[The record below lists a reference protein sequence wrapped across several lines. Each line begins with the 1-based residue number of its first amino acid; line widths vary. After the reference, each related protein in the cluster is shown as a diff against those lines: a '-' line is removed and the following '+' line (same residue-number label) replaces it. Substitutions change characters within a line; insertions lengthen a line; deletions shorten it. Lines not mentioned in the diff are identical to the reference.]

1 MSQIKWAKDW
11 LQIMRDLLFVLREL
25 WLLLG
30 IHLIALYSFL
40 LLPQGTDMILSIL
53 EPKTFISNTIS
64 IALLLI
70 AIFWWSISSEF
81 CTRFLI
87 YMTDNSG
94 HSLSPDRVVLRK
106 SIQKLIAQLFLYFP
120 LLLISLAFIKTY
132 FQNLSDISNYWWML
146 LLILLM
152 ICMLI
157 SLLHYLYQP
166 DQRNKTPNIF
176 HWMHLSK
183 EEKYWTSK
191 LYGIFN
197 DYRVDL
203 QEEEMTLPK
212 DDLPRNVLLP
222 NGSYVPTAFQLKEG
236 PIKLTENKQV
246 RIWMFRIPLTYFRNL
261 ITQFLL
267 LLLFSVLLI
276 TYFSFA
282 STQLYQGVGAVTL
295 LCFAFGSWL
304 IIYTLFHFLDKAQP
318 IPKIKVPFRLLIF
331 LWVCVC
337 SYINNDH
344 PVRWIEQEK
353 FFSGKKVSEHFKSWI
368 TQLLKKENYQNE
380 DQIPVFFLASEGGA
394 LRTGAYTA
402 LLLAKIQDSFPN
414 FKNHIY
420 CYSGISGGSLG
431 LQYFQSLP
439 EVLSLNKENRKS
451 TAAFFETDFL
461 SPVIGKLVYGE
472 VLNTFLPFQLVSF
485 DRAISLEKVWEL
497 SWASANKNQPNSFE
511 ASFDNL
517 ISDNSPAIFINSV
530 ESETGLPTVW
540 TNTILDSSISLA
552 TVRDLRNKFHLSIPY
567 STAINLGTRFP
578 VISPAAMFQLN
589 QNKDHVLRFHYI
601 DGGYFENKGQENLL
615 EIIEAIHLEQY
626 PAVKPYIIQF
636 NYSQDDLSSR
646 NIRFANELMEVINGI
661 ENTRYARASL
671 TVESLKKFMRNHFDT
686 SQIINLNLEISTRK
700 LPMNWLLS
708 QTAFNRIENYTNSQ
722 MNLKKDSNQIINIFN
737 AITKIKK

>member
-152 ICMLI
+152 ICLLI
-157 SLLHYLYQP
+157 SLLHYLYKP

-261 ITQFLL
+261 IT
-267 LLLFSVLLI
+267 
-276 TYFSFA
+276 
-282 STQLYQGVGAVTL
+282 
-295 LCFAFGSWL
+295 
-304 IIYTLFHFLDKAQP
+304 
-318 IPKIKVPFRLLIF
+318 
-331 LWVCVC
+331 
-337 SYINNDH
+337 
-344 PVRWIEQEK
+344 
-353 FFSGKKVSEHFKSWI
+353 
-368 TQLLKKENYQNE
+368 
-380 DQIPVFFLASEGGA
+380 
-394 LRTGAYTA
+394 
-402 LLLAKIQDSFPN
+402 
-414 FKNHIY
+414 
-420 CYSGISGGSLG
+420 
-431 LQYFQSLP
+431 
-439 EVLSLNKENRKS
+439 
-451 TAAFFETDFL
+451 
-461 SPVIGKLVYGE
+461 
-472 VLNTFLPFQLVSF
+472 
-485 DRAISLEKVWEL
+485 
-497 SWASANKNQPNSFE
+497 
-511 ASFDNL
+511 
-517 ISDNSPAIFINSV
+517 
-530 ESETGLPTVW
+530 
-540 TNTILDSSISLA
+540 
-552 TVRDLRNKFHLSIPY
+552 
-567 STAINLGTRFP
+567 
-578 VISPAAMFQLN
+578 
-589 QNKDHVLRFHYI
+589 
-601 DGGYFENKGQENLL
+601 
-615 EIIEAIHLEQY
+615 
-626 PAVKPYIIQF
+626 
-636 NYSQDDLSSR
+636 
-646 NIRFANELMEVINGI
+646 
-661 ENTRYARASL
+661 
-671 TVESLKKFMRNHFDT
+671 
-686 SQIINLNLEISTRK
+686 
-700 LPMNWLLS
+700 
-708 QTAFNRIENYTNSQ
+708 
-722 MNLKKDSNQIINIFN
+722 
-737 AITKIKK
+737 

>member
-81 CTRFLI
+81 CTRLLI

-183 EEKYWTSK
+183 EE
-191 LYGIFN
+191 
-197 DYRVDL
+197 
-203 QEEEMTLPK
+203 MTLPK

-261 ITQFLL
+261 IT
-267 LLLFSVLLI
+267 
-276 TYFSFA
+276 
-282 STQLYQGVGAVTL
+282 
-295 LCFAFGSWL
+295 
-304 IIYTLFHFLDKAQP
+304 
-318 IPKIKVPFRLLIF
+318 
-331 LWVCVC
+331 
-337 SYINNDH
+337 
-344 PVRWIEQEK
+344 
-353 FFSGKKVSEHFKSWI
+353 
-368 TQLLKKENYQNE
+368 
-380 DQIPVFFLASEGGA
+380 
-394 LRTGAYTA
+394 
-402 LLLAKIQDSFPN
+402 
-414 FKNHIY
+414 
-420 CYSGISGGSLG
+420 
-431 LQYFQSLP
+431 
-439 EVLSLNKENRKS
+439 
-451 TAAFFETDFL
+451 
-461 SPVIGKLVYGE
+461 
-472 VLNTFLPFQLVSF
+472 
-485 DRAISLEKVWEL
+485 
-497 SWASANKNQPNSFE
+497 
-511 ASFDNL
+511 
-517 ISDNSPAIFINSV
+517 
-530 ESETGLPTVW
+530 
-540 TNTILDSSISLA
+540 
-552 TVRDLRNKFHLSIPY
+552 
-567 STAINLGTRFP
+567 
-578 VISPAAMFQLN
+578 
-589 QNKDHVLRFHYI
+589 
-601 DGGYFENKGQENLL
+601 
-615 EIIEAIHLEQY
+615 
-626 PAVKPYIIQF
+626 
-636 NYSQDDLSSR
+636 
-646 NIRFANELMEVINGI
+646 
-661 ENTRYARASL
+661 
-671 TVESLKKFMRNHFDT
+671 
-686 SQIINLNLEISTRK
+686 
-700 LPMNWLLS
+700 
-708 QTAFNRIENYTNSQ
+708 
-722 MNLKKDSNQIINIFN
+722 
-737 AITKIKK
+737 